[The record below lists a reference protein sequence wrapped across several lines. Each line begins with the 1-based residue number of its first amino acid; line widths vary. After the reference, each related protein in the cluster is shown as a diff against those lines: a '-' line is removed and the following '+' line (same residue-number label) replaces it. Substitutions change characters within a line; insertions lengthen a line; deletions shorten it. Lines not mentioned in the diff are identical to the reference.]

1 MVLKDIQKIGNSVK
15 EMSGIDIFK
24 NTRNRTHVEL
34 RALVCFILREKLGM
48 RWTNISLYFE
58 SEGKTMH
65 HATAIHSVKMYP
77 IYRKY
82 NNDLQE
88 LERCF
93 NFKSELQYD
102 EIDKLHYLQGKF
114 DNLESKYNALKNKI
128 KNNPI
133 LKVLQE
139 IPEDYVGEVIQ
150 TIDLVKKSWEWKKK
164 EI

>member
-1 MVLKDIQKIGNSVK
+1 MILKDIKKIGDSVK
-15 EMSGIDIFK
+15 EMSGIDIFD
-24 NTRNRTHVEL
+24 NTRSRMHVEL
-34 RALVCFILREKLGM
+34 RALVCYILREKMGM
-48 RWTNISLYFE
+48 RWTNISLYFK

-114 DNLESKYNALKNKI
+114 DNLESKYIKLQESI

-133 LKVLQE
+133 LKVLEE
-139 IPEDYVGEVIQ
+139 IPEDCIDEVIEK
-150 TIDLVKKSWEWKKK
+150 IDLVKKSWKWKNK
-164 EI
+164 

>member
-1 MVLKDIQKIGNSVK
+1 MILKDIKKIGDSVK
-15 EMSGIDIFK
+15 EMSGIDIFD
-24 NTRNRTHVEL
+24 NTRSRAHVEL
-34 RALVCFILREKLGM
+34 RALVCYILREKMGM
-48 RWTNISLYFE
+48 RWTNIALYFK

-114 DNLESKYNALKNKI
+114 DNLESKYI
-128 KNNPI
+128 KLQESIKDNPI
-133 LKVLQE
+133 LKVLEE
-139 IPEDYVGEVIQ
+139 IPEDYIDEIIEK
-150 TIDLVKKSWEWKKK
+150 IDLVKKSWKWKNK
-164 EI
+164 

>member
-1 MVLKDIQKIGNSVK
+1 MILKDIKKIGDSVK
-15 EMSGIDIFK
+15 EMSGIDIFD
-24 NTRNRTHVEL
+24 NTRSRTHVEL
-34 RALVCFILREKLGM
+34 RALVCYILREKMGM
-48 RWTNISLYFE
+48 RWTNISLYFK

-114 DNLESKYNALKNKI
+114 DNLESKYIKLQESI

-133 LKVLQE
+133 LKVLEE
-139 IPEDYVGEVIQ
+139 IPEDCIDEVIEK
-150 TIDLVKKSWEWKKK
+150 IDLVKKSWKWKNK
-164 EI
+164 

>member
-1 MVLKDIQKIGNSVK
+1 MILKDIKKIGDSVK
-15 EMSGIDIFK
+15 EMSGIDIFD
-24 NTRNRTHVEL
+24 NTRSRAHVEL
-34 RALVCFILREKLGM
+34 RALVCYILREKMGM
-48 RWTNISLYFE
+48 RWTNISLYFK

-114 DNLESKYNALKNKI
+114 DNLESKYIKLQESI

-133 LKVLQE
+133 LKVLEE
-139 IPEDYVGEVIQ
+139 IPEDCIDEIIEK
-150 TIDLVKKSWEWKKK
+150 IDLVKKSWKWKNK
-164 EI
+164 

>member
-1 MVLKDIQKIGNSVK
+1 MILKDIKKIGNSVK
-15 EMSGIDIFK
+15 EMSGIDIFD
-24 NTRNRTHVEL
+24 NTRSRAHVEL
-34 RALVCFILREKLGM
+34 RALVCYILREKMGM
-48 RWTNISLYFE
+48 RWTNISLYFK

-114 DNLESKYNALKNKI
+114 DNLESKYIKLQESI

-133 LKVLQE
+133 LKVLEE
-139 IPEDYVGEVIQ
+139 IPEDCIDEIIEK
-150 TIDLVKKSWEWKKK
+150 IDLVKKSWKWKNK
-164 EI
+164 

>member
-1 MVLKDIQKIGNSVK
+1 MILKDIKKIGDSVK
-15 EMSGIDIFK
+15 EMSGIDIFD
-24 NTRNRTHVEL
+24 NTRSRSHVEL
-34 RALVCFILREKLGM
+34 RALVCYILREKMGM
-48 RWTNISLYFE
+48 RWTNISLYFK

-114 DNLESKYNALKNKI
+114 DNLESKYIKLQESI

-133 LKVLQE
+133 LKVLEE
-139 IPEDYVGEVIQ
+139 IPEDCIDEVIEK
-150 TIDLVKKSWEWKKK
+150 IDLVKKSWKWKNK
-164 EI
+164 

>member
-1 MVLKDIQKIGNSVK
+1 MILKDIKKIGDSVK
-15 EMSGIDIFK
+15 EMSGIDIFD
-24 NTRNRTHVEL
+24 NTRSRSHVEL
-34 RALVCFILREKLGM
+34 RALVCYILREKMGM
-48 RWTNISLYFE
+48 RWTNISLYFK

-114 DNLESKYNALKNKI
+114 DNLESKYI
-128 KNNPI
+128 KLQESIKDNPI
-133 LKVLQE
+133 LKVLEE
-139 IPEDYVGEVIQ
+139 IPEDCIDEVIEK
-150 TIDLVKKSWEWKKK
+150 IDLVKKSWKWKNK
-164 EI
+164 